1 MPLEHFK
8 TQVLLLHSQQSTL
21 DDLSA
26 GLGDRYAVHLAT
38 SGSEALTTLGETP
51 IHVIVSAQELPG
63 MSGLEA
69 LREAKKRSPDTI
81 GILLAGDSRDDGLE
95 ALVSDQEVFQIVR
108 GTVTPESLIQLVDQA
123 AKRVRLLTLAE
134 SANDQAANVDE
145 PAGEHIVMETSEN
158 GATIISDGTGR
169 MRGLRGQG
177 AQVVSHVGGRDV
189 DVLVLTKDEEFLDT
203 IRESSR
209 GLHNVHH
216 ANTLAQAE
224 EVVKSHKVGVLITDA
239 AMAGSGIEGLTGR
252 LRGAAPRLVAI
263 VAGRR
268 DDGEMLMELINRG
281 HVYRFLLK
289 PVSPGRA
296 RLAIEASVK
305 HHLEAAGTAFRN
317 KAGEPTAAAPASKA
331 APARPAALRR
341 DRTKAGPAVRRT
353 PVIDPSAT
361 PASPA
366 TPATQAT
373 QATQAA
379 DASAPPQAG
388 DRLEGAFGESGRFRK
403 TVSGIAA
410 SASRSLGRTTDNLKV
425 DVGDQRPAPDET
437 GNGLK
442 GLLTPPR
449 LAAIGAAVLALV
461 AGAWWFMAPDAGRRE
476 PAQVA
481 QPAPQA
487 DDPADEPADI
497 TPSVV
502 EVEVP
507 RYEALPEEAKPAPV
521 APPWE
526 AVLEEARIARAAGE
540 IIAPPGSNAIELY
553 VSARD
558 MAPENPTIL
567 AELDATIDDALA
579 LVEGALLEQRGSEAA
594 MALEM
599 VQLANPAHPRL
610 AFLDAQVT
618 QLQLRT
624 RLDQARAAV
633 REGRFEDAAGAL
645 AAAGRVA
652 GTDRTEI
659 DAIAEELASARS
671 EQRVDEVLALA
682 GERLAENALTAP
694 ANDNARYY
702 YELALGNDADN
713 SAARQGL
720 AMVAS
725 KLVLRAREAIDNG
738 ELDEA
743 ESMLQD
749 AGAIDPESSDLA
761 ASTQALESARTAA
774 EEAAAAQA
782 ARLAEA
788 ERQQAEAERV
798 AQRLET
804 GSLAAPYL
812 FRGANADGSAEDA
825 LAESAA
831 PDEGAAGRTADTG
844 APRKLG
850 ASMASEPGASAETPD
865 DGAGSTGFVAISSL
879 QRTNYVAP
887 RYPRLAQR
895 RGITGWVDVSFTVL
909 PDGTVADVDIMNSD
923 PGQIFDESATSAV
936 AEWRFEP
943 PVEDGMP
950 VEKRVAVR
958 MMFSLQ

>member
-21 DDLSA
+21 DALSA

-51 IHVIVSAQELPG
+51 IHVIVSAQDLPG

-95 ALVSDQEVFQIVR
+95 ALVSDKEVFQIVR
-108 GTVTPESLIQLVDQA
+108 GTVTPESLMQLVDQA
-123 AKRVRLLTLAE
+123 TKRVRLLALAE

-169 MRGLRGQG
+169 MRALRAQG

-189 DVLVLTKDEEFLDT
+189 DVLVITKDEDFLDT

-216 ANTLAQAE
+216 ANTMGQADE
-224 EVVKSHKVGVLITDA
+224 IAKNHKVGVLITDA
-239 AMAGSGIEGLTGR
+239 AMAGSGIEALTGR
-252 LRGAAPRLVAI
+252 LRGSAPRLVAI

-305 HHLEAAGTAFRN
+305 HHLEAADRAFRN
-317 KAGEPTAAAPASKA
+317 KSGETPAAPAKPSAPPAAKA
-331 APARPAALRR
+331 APPKR
-341 DRTKAGPAVRRT
+341 DNAKGAPAVRRT
-353 PVIDPSAT
+353 PVIDPAA
-361 PASPA
+361 PAA
-366 TPATQAT
+366 GET
-373 QATQAA
+373 
-379 DASAPPQAG
+379 APPLSVG
-388 DRLEGAFGESGRFRK
+388 DRLEGAFGDSGRFRK

-425 DVGDQRPAPDET
+425 GDNEKRPVSDET
-437 GNGLK
+437 GAGLA
-442 GLLTPPR
+442 GFLSPVR
-449 LAAIGAAVLALV
+449 LAAIAAAVVAVL
-461 AGAWWFMAPDAGRRE
+461 AGAWWFMAPDAGQPE
-476 PAQVA
+476 PAQA
-481 QPAPQA
+481 TQASRA
-487 DDPADEPADI
+487 DDPLDEPVDI

-502 EVEVP
+502 EVDVP
-507 RYEALPEEAKPAPV
+507 RYEALPDEAKPAPMSK
-521 APPWE
+521 APPWQ
-526 AVLEEARIARAAGE
+526 AILDEARIARAGGE
-540 IIAPPGSNAIELY
+540 IIAPPGRNAIELY

-558 MAPENPTIL
+558 MAPADPTIL
-567 AELDATIDDALA
+567 AELDATIGDALA
-579 LVEGALLEQRGSEAA
+579 LAERALLEQRGSEAA
-594 MALEM
+594 AALRA
-599 VQLANPAHPRL
+599 VRLADPEHPRL
-610 AFLDAQVT
+610 AFLDAQIA
-618 QLQLRT
+618 QLESRT
-624 RLDQARAAV
+624 RLDQARVAI
-633 REGRFEDAAGAL
+633 RESRFEDAAGAL

-652 GTDRTEI
+652 GADRAEI
-659 DAIAEELASARS
+659 GALTEELSSARS

-682 GERLAENALTAP
+682 NQRLAENSLTAP

-702 YELALGNDADN
+702 YELTLSNDADN
-713 SAARQGL
+713 IAARQGL

-738 ELDEA
+738 QLEEA
-743 ESMLQD
+743 ETALQD
-749 AGAIDPESSDLA
+749 AGALDPESTDLA
-761 ASTQALESARTAA
+761 ASLQALENARAA
-774 EEAAAAQA
+774 EEQAAEAQRQAAA
-782 ARLAEA
+782 E
-788 ERQQAEAERV
+788 
-798 AQRLET
+798 RLET
-804 GSLAAPYL
+804 GSLAAPYTAQST
-812 FRGANADGSAEDA
+812 GEPGETAMDT
-825 LAESAA
+825 
-831 PDEGAAGRTADTG
+831 GAAGT
-844 APRKLG
+844 PP
-850 ASMASEPGASAETPD
+850 EASAERS
-865 DGAGSTGFVAISSL
+865 GAGPDPSEFVAISTL

-895 RGITGWVDVSFTVL
+895 RGITGWVDLSFTVL
-909 PDGTVADVDIMNSD
+909 PDGTVTDIDVMNSD
-923 PGQIFDESATSAV
+923 PGEVFADSATSAV

-943 PVEDGMP
+943 PVEDGVP
-950 VEKRVAVR
+950 VRKRVAVR